1 MKGALSGM
9 SSLSS
14 TPDAAPPTAAS
25 TVSRTTDASPAPM
38 ASVATDALGA
48 KSVRPGDV
56 LAGPQVRPIKFKRVL
71 LKMGGEH
78 LQGENRYGIDPRAA
92 HHLAAQLRQTIV
104 DTGVE
109 LAIVIGGGNMWRGR
123 DAVQYGME
131 AAQADYIGM
140 LGTVMNALTLQ
151 EALERE
157 GVITRVQTAIE
168 MRQVAEPYIRR
179 RAVDHLEDGKVV
191 IFGAG
196 TGNPFF
202 STDTA
207 GALRA
212 MEISADV
219 MIKATYVEGIF
230 DADPKKV
237 PTAKKYDRLSYLEV
251 LNMRLQVM
259 DATAISLCM
268 EHNLPLVVMNLEEEG
283 ALTRAIQGETIGTYV
298 GPEVAA

>member
-1 MKGALSGM
+1 LN
-9 SSLSS
+9 
-14 TPDAAPPTAAS
+14 
-25 TVSRTTDASPAPM
+25 PAPEGEGM
-38 ASVATDALGA
+38 ATAPN
-48 KSVRPGDV
+48 KYR
-56 LAGPQVRPIKFKRVL
+56 RVL

-78 LQGENRYGIDPRAA
+78 LMGEGRYGIDPRAA
-92 HHLAAQLRQTIV
+92 QRLARLVAESIRL
-104 DTGVE
+104 TGVE

-151 EALERE
+151 DALERE
-157 GVITRVQTAIE
+157 GVVTRVQTAIE

-179 RAVDHLEDGKVV
+179 RAIDHLEDGKVV

-212 MEISADV
+212 MEIGAEV
-219 MIKATYVEGIF
+219 LFKATYVDGIY
-230 DADPKKV
+230 DADPKRV
-237 PTAKKYDRLSYLEV
+237 TTAQRFDRMGYLDV
-251 LNMRLQVM
+251 LNKRLQVM
-259 DATAISLCM
+259 DSTAISLCM
-268 EHNLPLVVMNLEEEG
+268 EHNLPLIVFRLEDEG
-283 ALTRAIQGETIGTYV
+283 ALTRAIRGEAVGTYV
-298 GPEVAA
+298 GP

>member
-1 MKGALSGM
+1 MR
-9 SSLSS
+9 
-14 TPDAAPPTAAS
+14 PPNTY
-25 TVSRTTDASPAPM
+25 
-38 ASVATDALGA
+38 
-48 KSVRPGDV
+48 
-56 LAGPQVRPIKFKRVL
+56 QRVL
-71 LKMGGEH
+71 LKMGGEF
-78 LQGENRYGIDPRAA
+78 LLGGDSRYGIDPRSAQR
-92 HHLAAQLRQTIV
+92 LAGMLAQTIAE
-104 DTGVE
+104 TGVE

-131 AAQADYIGM
+131 PAQADYIGM
-140 LGTVMNALTLQ
+140 LGTVMNALALQ

-179 RAVDHLEDGKVV
+179 RAIDHLEDGKVV

-212 MEISADV
+212 MEIGAGV
-219 MIKATYVEGIF
+219 LFKATYVDGIY

-237 PTAKKYDRLSYLEV
+237 PGARKYNRLSYLDV
-251 LNMRLQVM
+251 LNQRLEVM
-259 DATAISLCM
+259 DSTAISMCM
-268 EHNLPLVVMNLEEEG
+268 EHQLPLIVFRLEEEG
-283 ALTRAIQGETIGTYV
+283 ALTRAIRGEPVGTYV
-298 GPEVAA
+298 GP

>member
-1 MKGALSGM
+1 M
-9 SSLSS
+9 
-14 TPDAAPPTAAS
+14 
-25 TVSRTTDASPAPM
+25 
-38 ASVATDALGA
+38 
-48 KSVRPGDV
+48 
-56 LAGPQVRPIKFKRVL
+56 
-71 LKMGGEH
+71 LKMGGEY
-78 LQGENRYGIDPRAA
+78 LEGDSRYGIDPRAA
-92 HHLAAQLRQTIV
+92 HRLATLLRETITAT
-104 DTGVE
+104 DVE

-131 AAQADYIGM
+131 PAAADYIGM

-151 EALERE
+151 DALERE
-157 GVITRVQTAIE
+157 GIVTRVQTAIE

-179 RAVDHLEDGKVV
+179 RAIDHMEDRKVV

-212 MEISADV
+212 MEVGAEV
-219 MIKATYVEGIF
+219 MIKATYVDGIY

-237 PTAKKYDRLSYLEV
+237 PTAKKYDRLSYLDV
-251 LNMRLQVM
+251 LNMRLEVM

-268 EHNLPLVVMNLEEEG
+268 ENNLPILVLRLEEEG
-283 ALTRAIQGETIGTYV
+283 ALTRAIKGEAVGTYV
-298 GPEVAA
+298 GPVESVTQA